1 MKNAWDQKKSVQGN
15 LEEMGLAYD
24 PNKTIAIPKRKK
36 PQPPSVMEIEE
47 PDASIAPKV
56 PSKKF
61 VADALEADAKA
72 PREKRLRLP
81 KSQVSYCPYSTS
93 S

>member
-1 MKNAWDQKKSVQGN
+1 MKNAWDQQKSVQGN
-15 LEEMGLAYD
+15 LEEMGLSYD

-36 PQPPSVMEIEE
+36 PQPPSVMEVEE
-47 PDASIAPKV
+47 ADAPKV

-61 VADALEADAKA
+61 VADTLEADAKA

-81 KSQVSYCPYSTS
+81 KSQVSYCPHSTS

>member
-15 LEEMGLAYD
+15 LEEMGLSYD
-24 PNKTIAIPKRKK
+24 PNQTIAIPKRKK
-36 PQPPSVMEIEE
+36 PQPPTVMEVEE
-47 PDASIAPKV
+47 PEEAPVASKV

-61 VADALEADAKA
+61 VAEALEADAKA

-81 KSQVSYCPYSTS
+81 KSQVSCTH
-93 S
+93 